1 MSLLL
6 LLSNILK
13 RNLIAFAK
21 QRNPNISD
29 ISNTKKDF
37 YIYKL
42 KSDLSMAW
50 PGLAWPGLPEIFT
63 ELDFKNLRKALK
75 ICYIC

>member
-50 PGLAWPGLPEIFT
+50 PGLPEIFT